1 MDKPGTSEYDVLE
14 SAQRAD
20 LTKTATVQNPDGRG
34 LSNGSEIRPKSE
46 GLPKDQ
52 PGVKAEKG
60 QHRFAHDLLSP
71 LCTIEFLCSWI
82 ADEYGNRLGLE
93 GRESFSLLQQSV
105 ERMRAVI
112 EMSLH

>member
-1 MDKPGTSEYDVLE
+1 MDKPGTSEYDALE

-34 LSNGSEIRPKSE
+34 LSTGSEIRPKSK
-46 GLPKDQ
+46 GLLKNQ
-52 PGVKAEKG
+52 PGARAEKG

-93 GRESFSLLQQSV
+93 GRESFSLLQQSI
-105 ERMRAVI
+105 ERMRTVI